1 MKLLKSFNRSGIRT
15 KLTIVMLLMTLLPLC
30 AMFLATRI
38 SVQQELRSQYSQTYA
53 RSLNQ
58 VSSYA
63 SDKACLARSL
73 VTMLCGD
80 VDVQAGTSFATLNR
94 SDYDSAWYTDISHRQ
109 VVYSGYLL
117 GAVSRVY
124 LYSDSLGT
132 SFCDSSVYGQLTPG
146 QRLRFERWLA
156 DDASPCIFLTMDE
169 DALGRK
175 PKYLYLI
182 AKIPSVQQLDV
193 RLGLIQAN
201 LSLSMFENILKTAPG
216 SPNTTFYLLNGEGQA
231 FLQAGPEPI
240 NTPLMA
246 QLTSQL
252 AACAPAQEE
261 LATISLAGRSY
272 LAGIVSIAGT
282 DWHAVMLAPT
292 SDMANITRRAD
303 SILLL
308 TIAVLLMIILPAT
321 ALVARSFTKP
331 ILSLRQGVQA
341 IADGDY
347 TVTVPPCDTPEIN
360 QVIDSFNL
368 MVESTREMMAQ
379 QYEMGQSL
387 KSAEMQVL
395 QEQINPHFLY
405 NTLDL
410 LHWQARKAGAKDIDD
425 VVYALS
431 EFYKLSLGRGEEIV
445 TIDHELR
452 HVSAYLRI
460 QNIRF
465 ANRIRLTVDV
475 EAAVR
480 DCSIVKL
487 VLQPLVENCIQHGI
501 REKDDESGT
510 IVIRG
515 WMEDHDAVLT
525 VSDDGIGMDAAT
537 LSSILTRE
545 RAGYGVRNVND
556 RLVLHY
562 GSAASL
568 RYESVPGKGTTVTLR
583 IPDAR

>member
-1 MKLLKSFNRSGIRT
+1 MKLLKSFSRSGIRT
-15 KLTIVMLLMTLLPLC
+15 KLSIVMLLMTLLPLC
-30 AMFLATRI
+30 AMFLATRV

-94 SDYDSAWYTDISHRQ
+94 SDYESAWYTDISHRQ

-117 GAVSRVY
+117 GAASRVY

-132 SFCDSSVYGQLTPG
+132 SFFNSSVYGQLTPG
-146 QRLRFERWLA
+146 QRLRFERWLV
-156 DDASPCIFLTMDE
+156 DDDSPCIFLTMDE

-182 AKIPSVQQLDV
+182 AKIPSVQQLDA

-240 NTPLMA
+240 DAPLMA

-272 LAGIVSIAGT
+272 LAGMVGIEGT
-282 DWHAVMLAPT
+282 DWYAVMLAPT

-368 MVESTREMMAQ
+368 MVERTREMMAQ

-431 EFYKLSLGRGEEIV
+431 EFYKLSLGRGEEIG
-445 TIDHELR
+445 R
-452 HVSAYLRI
+452 AS
-460 QNIRF
+460 
-465 ANRIRLTVDV
+465 
-475 EAAVR
+475 
-480 DCSIVKL
+480 C
-487 VLQPLVENCIQHGI
+487 
-501 REKDDESGT
+501 
-510 IVIRG
+510 
-515 WMEDHDAVLT
+515 
-525 VSDDGIGMDAAT
+525 
-537 LSSILTRE
+537 RE
-545 RAGYGVRNVND
+545 RV
-556 RLVLHY
+556 
-562 GSAASL
+562 
-568 RYESVPGKGTTVTLR
+568 
-583 IPDAR
+583 